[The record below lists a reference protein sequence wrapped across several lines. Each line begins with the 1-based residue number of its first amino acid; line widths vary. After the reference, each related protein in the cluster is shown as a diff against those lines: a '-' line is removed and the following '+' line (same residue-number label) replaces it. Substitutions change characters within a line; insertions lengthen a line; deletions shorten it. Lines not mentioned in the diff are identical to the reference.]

1 MSETSGFGLEMR
13 LGLFIAVFAA
23 VLAIS
28 DLYAGKYG
36 DDEIISH
43 NEQTKAY
50 NWYMSKSI
58 KQGMEEGHLNI
69 LLSMVAGGMVADG
82 KMHAVDSLM
91 SVSKSEIARYGRE
104 KKEILVGSAQLDST
118 QWAQDKNGKMGEIVG
133 ANEWA

>member
-69 LLSMVAGGMVADG
+69 LLSMVAGGMVAEG

-118 QWAQDKNGKMGEIVG
+118 QWAQDKNWEDGG
-133 ANEWA
+133 NCWCQ